1 MNTFLFW
8 ALRIVPA
15 FLLAQTLFFK
25 FTGAPESVFIF
36 SSIGAE
42 PYGRIGSGIFEGI
55 AAILL
60 VIPAT
65 SWLGALLALGV
76 MAGALVTHLFVIG
89 IEVLGDHGQL
99 FAYAV
104 IISVAS
110 AVIALQNFDKI
121 KKTFLPFLA

>member
-8 ALRIVPA
+8 ALRVVPA

-25 FTGAPESVFIF
+25 FTGAPESVYIF